1 MPKKTV
7 DEIVETGNHYLIQV
21 KQNQPTLYKTILTSV
36 DTEKP
41 LDRVVCEEK
50 KRGCQT
56 TWYVS
61 VYPVK
66 DEKMRKIWKNLNQF
80 VVVNK
85 TVIKK
90 GIVTQT
96 SRFRITDLSLPA
108 EQYAQAA
115 RGHWGI
121 ENKLHWVKDV
131 NFNEDDNLIKQP
143 NAAVNMSILTT
154 TALNVLRIL
163 YDGSIKYSQILF
175 GQNVKE
181 LFNIIRT

>member
-7 DEIVETGNHYLIQV
+7 VDIVETGNHYVIQV
-21 KQNQPTLYKTILTSV
+21 KQNQPTLYKTIEASIE
-36 DTEKP
+36 TEKP
-41 LDRVVCEEK
+41 IETVVCQEK

-56 TWYVS
+56 TWHVS
-61 VYPVK
+61 VYQVQDK
-66 DEKMRKIWKNLNQF
+66 KMREIWKNLNQF

-85 TVIKK
+85 TVLKK
-90 GIVTQT
+90 GVVTQT
-96 SRFRITDLSLPA
+96 SRFRITDLSLSA
-108 EQYAQAA
+108 QQYAQGI

-131 NFNEDDNLIKQP
+131 NFNEDDNLIKHP

-154 TALNVLRIL
+154 TALNLLRL
-163 YDGSIKYSQILF
+163 LNEGSIKYSQILF

-181 LFNIIRT
+181 LFKIIRT